1 MMVSAR
7 ALKGRV
13 MLQSLFISELI
24 LRGAMHEIKE
34 VIDKLREMGMRT
46 FDLALF
52 EFHEA
57 DAT

>member
-7 ALKGRV
+7 RLKRQV
-13 MLQSLFISELI
+13 MLRSLFISELI
-24 LRGAMHEIKE
+24 LRGGMHEIKE

-57 DAT
+57 GAT